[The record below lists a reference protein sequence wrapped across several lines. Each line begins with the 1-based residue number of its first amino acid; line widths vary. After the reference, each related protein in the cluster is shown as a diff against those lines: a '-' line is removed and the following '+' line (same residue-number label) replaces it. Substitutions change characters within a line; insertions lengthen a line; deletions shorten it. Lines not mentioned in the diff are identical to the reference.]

1 MGLDMGLRIKQDAL
15 LDFVKEMHEGQM
27 RKYTNEEYWTHPLA
41 VAKIVGKYEPT
52 GIEMALCHDLF
63 EDTDCDWEM
72 LFDKLLEIG
81 YDQLRCIEI
90 CIGVTELTN
99 IFRTQNYPELNRKL
113 RKTKEAER
121 LKSISYIA
129 QCVKY
134 ADIIHN
140 GSTVSHKDKTFAK
153 LYLEE
158 AITIVDGMRIGN
170 INLLAECLYTVK
182 SGLKNL

>member
-1 MGLDMGLRIKQDAL
+1 
-15 LDFVKEMHEGQM
+15 
-27 RKYTNEEYWTHPLA
+27 
-41 VAKIVGKYEPT
+41 
-52 GIEMALCHDLF
+52 
-63 EDTDCDWEM
+63 
-72 LFDKLLEIG
+72 
-81 YDQLRCIEI
+81 LRCIEI